1 MNRGSCFRLDP
12 SALSPRDRRVG
23 RLRGETPMLSLS
35 EEDADAKL
43 LALISAGLETEVD
56 LDNLR
61 LKT

>member
-1 MNRGSCFRLDP
+1 
-12 SALSPRDRRVG
+12 
-23 RLRGETPMLSLS
+23 MLSLS